1 MEPLVVP
8 LAVEAVVT
16 KTTMENLT
24 VLLEDFTWE
33 NYKDIS
39 DALVQ
44 FNDYEVENEMMRQA
58 SVYSYYYGLMGA
70 AKKMMNERSLALTR
84 FMSQLRKEAKATS
97 SVKLTAKDLDD
108 LVFADDQYHARQ
120 SALDEATFKYELLKG
135 LVRALEQKK
144 DMLQQVSANKREE
157 TKLYK

>member
-1 MEPLVVP
+1 MHELIES
-8 LAVEAVVT
+8 LDE
-16 KTTMENLT
+16 
-24 VLLEDFTWE
+24 FTWE

-44 FNDYEVENEMMRQA
+44 FNDHSVEDEMFRQA
-58 SVYSYYYGLMGA
+58 SIYSYYYGLMSM
-70 AKKMMNERSLALTR
+70 AKKMVNERNLHLTR
-84 FMSQLRKEAKATS
+84 FMSQLRKEAKQQTMK
-97 SVKLTAKDLDD
+97 KLTSKDLDD
-108 LVFADDQYHARQ
+108 LVFADEQYQTQHN
-120 SALDEATFKYELLKG
+120 SLDEAIFKYELLKG

>member
-1 MEPLVVP
+1 MHELIES
-8 LAVEAVVT
+8 LDE
-16 KTTMENLT
+16 
-24 VLLEDFTWE
+24 FTWE

-44 FNDYEVENEMMRQA
+44 FNDHSVEDEMFRQA
-58 SVYSYYYGLMGA
+58 SIYSYYYGLMSM
-70 AKKMMNERSLALTR
+70 AKKMVNERSLQLTR
-84 FMSQLRKEAKATS
+84 YQAKLRKAAKFES
-97 SVKLTAKDLDD
+97 STKLTAKDLDD
-108 LVFADDQYHARQ
+108 LVLSEDQYQARQ
-120 SALDEATFKYELLKG
+120 TLLDESIFKYEMLKG

>member
-1 MEPLVVP
+1 MED
-8 LAVEAVVT
+8 
-16 KTTMENLT
+16 LT

-39 DALVQ
+39 DAVVK
-44 FNDYEVENEMMRQA
+44 FDEYNIDNEMFRQA
-58 SVYSYYYGLMGA
+58 SVYSYYYGLMGM
-70 AKKMMNERSLALTR
+70 AKKLVNERSLALTR

-108 LVFADDQYHARQ
+108 LVFADEQFRQ
-120 SALDEATFKYELLKG
+120 RQTALDDATFKYELLKG

>member
-1 MEPLVVP
+1 MHELI
-8 LAVEAVVT
+8 ES
-16 KTTMENLT
+16 
-24 VLLEDFTWE
+24 LEDFTWE

-39 DALVQ
+39 DTLVQ
-44 FNDYEVENEMMRQA
+44 FTEYEVETEMFRQA
-58 SVYSYYYGLMGA
+58 SIYSYYYGLMSM
-70 AKKMMNERSLALTR
+70 AKKMVGERSIALTR
-84 FMSQLRKEAKATS
+84 FMSKLRKEAKERS

-120 SALDEATFKYELLKG
+120 TAVDDATFKYEMLKG

>member
-1 MEPLVVP
+1 MHELI
-8 LAVEAVVT
+8 ES
-16 KTTMENLT
+16 
-24 VLLEDFTWE
+24 LEDFTWE

-39 DALVQ
+39 DALVK
-44 FNDYEVENEMMRQA
+44 FNEYEVENEMFRQA
-58 SVYSYYYGLMGA
+58 SIYSYYYGLMGM
-70 AKKMMNERSLALTR
+70 AKKMVGERSVALTR
-84 FMSQLRKEAKATS
+84 FMSKLRKEAKATS

-108 LVFADDQYHARQ
+108 LVFSDDQYYTRQ
-120 SALDEATFKYELLKG
+120 TALDDATFKYELLKG

>member
-1 MEPLVVP
+1 MHELI
-8 LAVEAVVT
+8 ES
-16 KTTMENLT
+16 
-24 VLLEDFTWE
+24 LEDFTWE

-44 FNDYEVENEMMRQA
+44 FNEYEVENEMFRQA
-58 SVYSYYYGLMGA
+58 SIYSYYYGLMSM
-70 AKKMMNERSLALTR
+70 AKKMVGERNVQLTR
-84 FMSQLRKEAKATS
+84 FMSKLRKEAKRES
-97 SVKLTAKDLDD
+97 RVKLTAKDLDD
-108 LVFADDQYHARQ
+108 RVFTNDQYLARQ
-120 SALDEATFKYELLKG
+120 TAVDDAVFKYELLKG